1 MCGGGFVAHTPTF
14 NVMREAMDPKR
25 ILIVEDEP
33 RIALA
38 LCRAL
43 EFPPSG
49 ARRVEIS
56 PVAETALTRLQNES
70 YDLIITDLR
79 MPGMSG
85 AEFLRQVHDL
95 YPGTRTMLITG
106 FGSSEVEDLAHRLG
120 ASYMAKPFSLHCF
133 VKRVD
138 QIMAEEE
145 QKRNNPPHGNA
156 HESG

>member
-1 MCGGGFVAHTPTF
+1 MQQ
-14 NVMREAMDPKR
+14 KR

-56 PVAETALTRLQNES
+56 PVAETALSKIQNES

-85 AEFLRQVHDL
+85 AEFLRQVRDL
-95 YPGTRTMLITG
+95 CPDTPTMLITG
-106 FGSSEVEDLAHRLG
+106 FGSPEVEDLARRLG
-120 ASYMAKPFSLHCF
+120 ATYMAKPFSLHHF
-133 VKRVD
+133 VRQVD
-138 QIMAEEE
+138 QIMADGESTG
-145 QKRNNPPHGNA
+145 QHPAQGTAHG
-156 HESG
+156 SG